1 MKTDLAKKVTLSI
14 LMGSMLFANTYA
26 LAADVAGQNKEIS
39 SDFTGNIYA
48 GQTEDGDALNNT
60 LNITG
65 GTIDSEIIAGG
76 SVVNEE
82 FVGTG
87 NANENKVTI
96 NGESSSLDLTT
107 DLIFGGVAD
116 SGTANENKVTIND
129 VTIYGKTPAGSE
141 QPDGV
146 DIYGGMATAG
156 SASGNELTI
165 TNVTIDRSGGD
176 DSEDIIAAGANGF
189 DQTDA
194 GAGGPVGAVEN
205 NTLTIN
211 GTLTGT
217 NLSIYGGYI
226 DYADGNANNNSVIIG
241 TAGGDKT
248 VVTSTFKG
256 SENVGNYII
265 GGYSEGSGAA
275 TGNNVTITNAD
286 LTIREVIGGWSQSG
300 KVTGNKVSI
309 TDTTFNDIDYFPI
322 NVYGGYTEGKSAA
335 ENNEVYIKLNDG
347 SAIDQAYAAITS
359 GGDATNN
366 KITFENGKINYIG
379 GAATDKHGGT
389 GGSAIGNG
397 VIMTGGEAQE
407 VAGGEAFDK
416 GAVVNNNYVKMS
428 GGTAQNVYGAN
439 TLYATA
445 SGNTVTISGNAK
457 VTGSGENGY
466 QDEDESITKHN
477 GVYGAYGAADAD
489 SEEELAALTNNTV
502 TITGGQVASAF
513 GAFSEGNGD
522 VSYNK
527 VNVTGGTTGVGAEG
541 NDRNELAGGYSV
553 KGDVI
558 GNAVEITAGEVN
570 NEQIYGGRTTDG
582 KANENSVSV
591 SNVTVTTS
599 YIAGGES
606 ETGETNNNSVNID
619 NVTLNAYDSNDTVD
633 IYGALNT
640 KGAVSGNTL
649 NINNLTIK
657 RTEVSGDGKVED
669 IIAAGANGFDYEDE
683 VEDRVVGEVSNNT
696 LKITGNLEGTN
707 LYIYGGYV
715 DYADGDTVN
724 NRVEIGSVDGETT
737 ITNNEVGANN
747 ASVIYGGYSE
757 GAGNSTNNSVTVIN
771 ATLNIDDV
779 KGGYAETG
787 IADGNSV
794 IISDSDANV
803 EQITGGYSDSSSA
816 TNNIVSIKNSTT
828 SAQNIYGGHSY
839 EGAVSGNTVE
849 LSDVELASER
859 TKVYGGYSDSGDVT
873 DNNVVISGKVAGQ
886 NDGEVDI
893 YAGYSATGKAESNK
907 ITLLSGANVENAN
920 LIGGSNQEESSTNT
934 NNNELVIGEGVGN
947 NSWSGTVNSISNF
960 SRIAFANV
968 KWEDG
973 GTVLTIADTTK
984 SNLEGTVV
992 DADGVNFD
1000 ATSDVNVGES
1010 MTFLAAAKPEESI
1023 EGVKYEFG
1031 KYTVGTMYEG
1041 TMDGSSETGVA
1052 TVQTQQVATQNNLL
1066 AENRAVAAA
1075 FVNQGT
1081 DLISDSLDVL
1091 SRDGNYGVKTFAA
1104 VYGNRSKYDVNS
1116 DLKIN
1121 GWSVIAGVGSEKA
1134 LKNGDFSWGVF
1145 YENGSGN
1152 YRTYNE
1158 FNNEFFRGDGSV
1170 VYNGGGIAARYEQN
1184 NGVYTEASLRAGM
1197 LKSEMDNAVK
1207 DGAGNTYGYDSDTT
1221 YYGAHLGIGKIIS
1234 LNESSDLDIYGK
1246 FFHTYNDGD
1255 TVTIGNGNKYE
1266 FDSITSD
1273 RLRLGARITTNK
1285 ENKFSTYYGLAY
1297 EYEFNGDADMRVGK
1311 LNAETQ
1317 SLQGSS
1323 YMAEIGMNYQ
1333 PSPDSPWSFDLNMR
1347 GYTGERQGESF
1358 NVQATYTF

>member
-14 LMGSMLFANTYA
+14 LMGSMLFANSYA
-26 LAADVAGQNKEIS
+26 LAADVTGQNKEIS
-39 SDFTGNIYA
+39 EGNFTENIYA
-48 GQTEDGDALNNT
+48 GKTENANALNNT

-65 GTIDSEIIAGG
+65 GKIDSEIIAGG

-96 NGESSSLDLTT
+96 NGVSGSLDLTA

-116 SGTANENKVTIND
+116 SGTANENIVTISN
-129 VTIYGKTPAGSE
+129 VTIKGKATGENE

-146 DIYGGMATAG
+146 DIYGGMATTG

-165 TNVTIDRSGGD
+165 NNVTIDRNGGD

-189 DQTDA
+189 DQSD
-194 GAGGPVGAVEN
+194 
-205 NTLTIN
+205 
-211 GTLTGT
+211 
-217 NLSIYGGYI
+217 
-226 DYADGNANNNSVIIG
+226 
-241 TAGGDKT
+241 
-248 VVTSTFKG
+248 
-256 SENVGNYII
+256 
-265 GGYSEGSGAA
+265 
-275 TGNNVTITNAD
+275 
-286 LTIREVIGGWSQSG
+286 
-300 KVTGNKVSI
+300 
-309 TDTTFNDIDYFPI
+309 
-322 NVYGGYTEGKSAA
+322 
-335 ENNEVYIKLNDG
+335 
-347 SAIDQAYAAITS
+347 
-359 GGDATNN
+359 
-366 KITFENGKINYIG
+366 
-379 GAATDKHGGT
+379 
-389 GGSAIGNG
+389 
-397 VIMTGGEAQE
+397 
-407 VAGGEAFDK
+407 
-416 GAVVNNNYVKMS
+416 
-428 GGTAQNVYGAN
+428 
-439 TLYATA
+439 
-445 SGNTVTISGNAK
+445 
-457 VTGSGENGY
+457 
-466 QDEDESITKHN
+466 
-477 GVYGAYGAADAD
+477 ADAD
-489 SEEELAALTNNTV
+489 
-502 TITGGQVASAF
+502 GGA
-513 GAFSEGNGD
+513 
-522 VSYNK
+522 
-527 VNVTGGTTGVGAEG
+527 
-541 NDRNELAGGYSV
+541 
-553 KGDVI
+553 
-558 GNAVEITAGEVN
+558 
-570 NEQIYGGRTTDG
+570 
-582 KANENSVSV
+582 
-591 SNVTVTTS
+591 
-599 YIAGGES
+599 
-606 ETGETNNNSVNID
+606 
-619 NVTLNAYDSNDTVD
+619 
-633 IYGALNT
+633 
-640 KGAVSGNTL
+640 
-649 NINNLTIK
+649 
-657 RTEVSGDGKVED
+657 GKV
-669 IIAAGANGFDYEDE
+669 AP
-683 VEDRVVGEVSNNT
+683 VSNNT
-696 LKITGNLEGTN
+696 LKITGNLSGTN
-707 LYIYGGYV
+707 LHLYGGYI
-715 DYADGDTVN
+715 DYANGDAVGN
-724 NRVEIGSVDGETT
+724 VVEIGSTGGEKTT
-737 ITNNEVGANN
+737 ITSAGKEVGNLDNGAIF
-747 ASVIYGGYSE
+747 AGYSE
-757 GAGNSTNNSVTVIN
+757 GAGKASDNTVSIVNADVTI
-771 ATLNIDDV
+771 
-779 KGGYAETG
+779 GE
-787 IADGNSV
+787 
-794 IISDSDANV
+794 
-803 EQITGGYSDSSSA
+803 ITGGYSE
-816 TNNIVSIKNSTT
+816 TGIVENNKVAIKDSTT
-828 SAQNIYGGHSY
+828 SAKFLYGGYSADN
-839 EGAVSGNTVE
+839 GSVTGNTVE
-849 LSDVELASER
+849 VSNVTFNHPDAVAQNGI
-859 TKVYGGYSDSGDVT
+859 YGGYSYNGDVSG
-873 DNNVVISGKVAGQ
+873 NNVVISGKVTAEGD
-886 NDGEVDI
+886 NYLDI
-893 YAGYSATGKAESNK
+893 YAGYSVNGKNENNK
-907 ITLLSGANVENAN
+907 ITLLSGADVSKAN
-920 LIGGSNQEESSTNT
+920 LHGSPETAENNT
-934 NNNELVIGEGVGN
+934 NELVIGEGVGN

-968 KWEDG
+968 KWEDK
-973 GTVLTIADTTK
+973 GTILTITDTK
-984 SNLEGTVV
+984 NSNLEGTVI

-1000 ATSDVNVGES
+1000 ATSDVNVGGS
-1010 MTFLAAAKPEESI
+1010 MTFLAAADSEQPI

-1041 TMDGSSETGVA
+1041 TMDGNSETGVA

-1091 SRDGNYGVKTFAA
+1091 SRDGKYGVKTFAA

>member
-14 LMGSMLFANTYA
+14 LMGSMLFANSYV
-26 LAADVAGQNKEIS
+26 LAAEDHFGENASETTTGVVKGNKLTISESDNYHDV
-39 SDFTGNIYA
+39 YA
-48 GQTEDGDALNNT
+48 AV
-60 LNITG
+60 TG
-65 GTIDSEIIAGG
+65 GA
-76 SVVNEE
+76 
-82 FVGTG
+82 
-87 NANENKVTI
+87 NAEKN
-96 NGESSSLDLTT
+96 
-107 DLIFGGVAD
+107 
-116 SGTANENKVTIND
+116 
-129 VTIYGKTPAGSE
+129 
-141 QPDGV
+141 
-146 DIYGGMATAG
+146 
-156 SASGNELTI
+156 
-165 TNVTIDRSGGD
+165 
-176 DSEDIIAAGANGF
+176 
-189 DQTDA
+189 
-194 GAGGPVGAVEN
+194 
-205 NTLTIN
+205 
-211 GTLTGT
+211 
-217 NLSIYGGYI
+217 
-226 DYADGNANNNSVIIG
+226 
-241 TAGGDKT
+241 
-248 VVTSTFKG
+248 VVTM
-256 SENVGNYII
+256 E
-265 GGYSEGSGAA
+265 GGTVEY
-275 TGNNVTITNAD
+275 V
-286 LTIREVIGGWSQSG
+286 
-300 KVTGNKVSI
+300 
-309 TDTTFNDIDYFPI
+309 
-322 NVYGGYTEGKSAA
+322 
-335 ENNEVYIKLNDG
+335 
-347 SAIDQAYAAITS
+347 
-359 GGDATNN
+359 
-366 KITFENGKINYIG
+366 G
-379 GAATDKHGGT
+379 GAATDYGDGED
-389 GGSAIGNG
+389 GSAIENG
-397 VIMTGGEAQE
+397 VIMSGGTAKEVVGGEAY
-407 VAGGEAFDK
+407 GE
-416 GAVVNNNYVKMS
+416 GAKVEGNYVNMS

-445 SGNTVTISGNAK
+445 TGNKVTISGDAVVTGSGNDGYEDEGVTTKNLGVYGVISGIKDSAEYNTELGQLKGNSVEIKDNAKVSNVYGAYSYGDSDVIENVVTINGNTVVGQFMGAENNEYNGLVVGGFTQNGNAEGNSVVINGTGTIEAKGYGIKNVYGAHTGLGEATNNKIEINSGTVGEAYAAVTGGGNAEGNIATMTGGTVDYLGGAATDYGDGKGGSAIDNGVEMSGGTAKEVVGGEAYDKGAKVEGNYVNMSGGEAQNVYGANTLYATATGNTVTISGTAK
-457 VTGSGENGY
+457 VTGSGNDGY
-466 QDEDESITKHN
+466 EDEGEKTTNN
-477 GVYGAYGAADAD
+477 GVYGAFGAADTDNAD
-489 SEEELAALTNNTV
+489 AELATLTNNTV
-502 TITGGQVASAF
+502 NITGGEVASAF

-527 VNVTGGTTGVGAEG
+527 VNVTGGTTGVVAEG

-570 NEQIYGGRTTDG
+570 NEEINGGKSEEGNANQNSVSITGGEITTSLINGGYADSGTANENRVTIENVNIKDMENDGIDIYGGLATEGT
-582 KANENSVSV
+582 
-591 SNVTVTTS
+591 
-599 YIAGGES
+599 
-606 ETGETNNNSVNID
+606 
-619 NVTLNAYDSNDTVD
+619 
-633 IYGALNT
+633 
-640 KGAVSGNTL
+640 VSGNKVT
-649 NINNLTIK
+649 INDLSIERDT
-657 RTEVSGDGKVED
+657 SDGHTED
-669 IIAAGANGFDYEDE
+669 IIAAGANGFDQSDADADGGAGK
-683 VEDRVVGEVSNNT
+683 VAPVSNNT
-696 LKITGNLEGTN
+696 LKITGNLSGTN
-707 LYIYGGYV
+707 LHLYGGYI
-715 DYADGDTVN
+715 DYANGDAVGN
-724 NRVEIGSVDGETT
+724 VVEIGSAGGEKTT
-737 ITNNEVGANN
+737 ITSAGKEVGNLDNGAIF
-747 ASVIYGGYSE
+747 AGYSE
-757 GAGNSTNNSVTVIN
+757 GAGKASDNTVSIVNADVTI
-771 ATLNIDDV
+771 
-779 KGGYAETG
+779 GE
-787 IADGNSV
+787 
-794 IISDSDANV
+794 
-803 EQITGGYSDSSSA
+803 ITGGYSE
-816 TNNIVSIKNSTT
+816 TGIVENNKVAIKDSTT
-828 SAQNIYGGHSY
+828 SAKFLYGGYSADN
-839 EGAVSGNTVE
+839 GSVTGNTVE
-849 LSDVELASER
+849 VSNVTFNHPDAVAQNGI
-859 TKVYGGYSDSGDVT
+859 YGGYSYNGDVSG
-873 DNNVVISGKVAGQ
+873 NNVVISGKVTAEGD
-886 NDGEVDI
+886 NYLDV
-893 YAGYSATGKAESNK
+893 YAGYSVNGKNENNK
-907 ITLLSGANVENAN
+907 ITLLSGADVSKANLHGSPENAEN
-920 LIGGSNQEESSTNT
+920 NT
-934 NNNELVIGEGVGN
+934 NELVIGEGVGN

-968 KWEDG
+968 KWEDK
-973 GTVLTIADTTK
+973 GTILTITDTK
-984 SNLEGTVV
+984 NSNLEGTVI

-1010 MTFLAAAKPEESI
+1010 MTFLAAADSEQPI

-1041 TMDGSSETGVA
+1041 TMDGNSETGVA